1 MDRSTESVSSTQ
13 SSFSPQEPSV
23 SFWGKTQRC
32 IFKVMLEVQVQLQR
46 AELGCVV
53 QAEVVPVVDVNGFF
67 SLLFFPLP
75 FFVFFC

>member
-1 MDRSTESVSSTQ
+1 
-13 SSFSPQEPSV
+13 
-23 SFWGKTQRC
+23 
-32 IFKVMLEVQVQLQR
+32 MLEVQVQLQR

>member
-13 SSFSPQEPSV
+13 SSFSPQEPGV